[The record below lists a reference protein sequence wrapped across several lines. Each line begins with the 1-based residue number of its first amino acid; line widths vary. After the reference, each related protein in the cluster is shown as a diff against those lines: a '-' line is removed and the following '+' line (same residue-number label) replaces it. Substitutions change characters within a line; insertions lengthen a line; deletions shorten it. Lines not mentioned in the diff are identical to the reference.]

1 MPKLF
6 ILLWCLMCVMPMAY
20 GQAGSVQPI
29 NGVQSWQ
36 AAQGDIFRFEADAPA
51 GTVHVKA
58 FNISWPVKRLSEG
71 RIVAW
76 VGVGI
81 KTKPATYPVEISL
94 DLENGRHFLR
104 TESLLVKKGEFRIS
118 RITVK
123 KKHANFNPKSL
134 ERIRSDQRAL
144 GRTYNMPVDAN
155 PDVQID
161 FMPVEGPITTPLGAQ
176 RFINGQPRSPHTGVD
191 IAAPEGTPAKTPLAG
206 KVLLTENMF
215 LTGNSVVIGH
225 GNGLYS
231 VFVHLSEIL
240 VKEGQW
246 LDTGEVFAKVGQTG
260 RATGPHL
267 HWSLRFHKKRVDP
280 LSLLR
285 K

>member
-1 MPKLF
+1 MLKLF
-6 ILLWCLMCVMPMAY
+6 FVLWCLIGIVPMTHA
-20 GQAGSVQPI
+20 QD
-29 NGVQSWQ
+29 WQ
-36 AAQGDIFRFEADAPA
+36 AAQGDIVRLETDAPQ
-51 GTVHVKA
+51 GVVNIRA
-58 FNISWPVKRLSEG
+58 FDIDWPVKRLSDS

-81 KTKPATYPVEISL
+81 KTKPATYPIVMSL
-94 DLENGRHFLR
+94 DLADGRHFLR
-104 TESLLVKKGEFRIS
+104 TDQLVVAKGNFRIS

-134 ERIRSDQRAL
+134 ARIRSDQRAL

-176 RFINGQPRSPHTGVD
+176 RYINGQPRSPHTGVD

-206 KVLLTENMF
+206 KVLLTESMF

-246 LDTGEVFAKVGQTG
+246 LATGEVFAKVGQTG

>member
-1 MPKLF
+1 MFKFFLCLYFCISFATHLF
-6 ILLWCLMCVMPMAY
+6 A
-20 GQAGSVQPI
+20 QNTTAQT
-29 NGVQSWQ
+29 WQ
-36 AAQGDIFRFEADAPA
+36 AHQGEIIKLYTDAPI
-51 GTVHVKA
+51 GNVSIKA
-58 FNISWPVKRLSEG
+58 FNIQWPVKRVDDQH
-71 RIVAW
+71 IVAW
-76 VGVGI
+76 IGVGLS
-81 KTKPATYPVEISL
+81 TKPATYPITMQVTL
-94 DLENGRHFLR
+94 KDGRHFER
-104 TESLLVKKGEFRIS
+104 NDQLVVRKGDFPIS

-123 KKHANFNPKSL
+123 TKHANFNPKSL
-134 ERIRSDQRAL
+134 KRIRNDQRAL
-144 GRTYNMPVDAN
+144 GRTYNMPVNAN
-155 PDVQID
+155 PDIQIN
-161 FMPVEGPITTPLGAQ
+161 FMPVEGPVTTVLGAQ
-176 RFINGQPRSPHTGVD
+176 RYINGKPRSPHTGVD

-240 VKEGQW
+240 VKPGQW